1 MEWREICGTCRLYFF
16 NDAFPQRDIQ
26 KFIPF
31 SIFNEGL
38 KCQENCYARDSE
50 QKTLKIAMQRL
61 FVQ

>member
-1 MEWREICGTCRLYFF
+1 MEWREICSTSQLYFF

-26 KFIPF
+26 KFIPL

-38 KCQENCYARDSE
+38 KCQENCYARDSQ